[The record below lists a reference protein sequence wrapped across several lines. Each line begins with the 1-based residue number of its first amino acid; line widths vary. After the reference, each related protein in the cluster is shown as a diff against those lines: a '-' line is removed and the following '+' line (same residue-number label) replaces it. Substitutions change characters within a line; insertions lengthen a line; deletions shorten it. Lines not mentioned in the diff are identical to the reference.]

1 MVSMSELFLMMHERG
16 ASDLHITAGA
26 PPTLRIDGELVPT
39 PFEKLNAEMTQQLVF
54 SMMTDEQRQR
64 FEATNELDMAF
75 GLKGI
80 GRLRMNVFR
89 QRGAV
94 GAAIRSIPQSFM
106 TFEEIGLPRVIYDVM
121 KIPKGLVL
129 VTGPTGS
136 GKSTTLACMI
146 DYLNERKPLH
156 IVTIEDP
163 IEYVH
168 THKKSLVNQREVGQD
183 TEMFGAALR
192 TILRQDPDVILI
204 GELRDLETIQAALT
218 IAETGHLVYAT
229 LHTNDTSQTL
239 NRIID
244 VFPPHQQEQVRVQ
257 LSFVLQAVFC
267 QVLIPHVSGQGR
279 ALACEVLMVTAAVRN
294 LIREQKAEQI
304 QLTIQTGGKFG
315 MQTMNQSLA
324 VLYKKGRISYQEAL
338 LRSTD
343 PEDLKRLIQ
352 RSGGTAAP
360 PQKQPGQRHPGMKRS
375 A

>member
-16 ASDLHITAGA
+16 ASDLHLTAGA

-39 PFEKLNAEMTQQLVF
+39 PFEKLNAEMTQSLVF

-106 TFEEIGLPRVIYDVM
+106 TFEELGLPPVIYDVL

-136 GKSTTLACMI
+136 GKSTTLASMI
-146 DYLNERKPLH
+146 DYINERKSVH
-156 IVTIEDP
+156 IVTVEDP

-168 THKKSLVNQREVGQD
+168 THKKSIVNQREAGQD
-183 TEMFGAALR
+183 TETFDAALKHV
-192 TILRQDPDVILI
+192 LRQDPDVILI
-204 GELRDLETIQAALT
+204 GEMRDLETILAALT
-218 IAETGHLVYAT
+218 IAETGHLVFAT
-229 LHTNDTSQTL
+229 LHTNDAAQTI
-239 NRIID
+239 NRVID
-244 VFPPHQQEQVRVQ
+244 VFPPHQQEQIRVQ
-257 LSFVLQAVFC
+257 LSFVLQAIFS
-267 QVLIPHVSGQGR
+267 QVLIARASGQGR
-279 ALACEVLMVTAAVRN
+279 VLACEVLMVTSAIRN
-294 LIREQKAEQI
+294 LVREQKVEQI
-304 QLTIQTGGKFG
+304 MMTIQTGGKFG
-315 MQTMNQSLA
+315 MQTMNQSLSA
-324 VLYKKGRISYQEAL
+324 LYRKGLISYQEAL
-338 LRSTD
+338 LRSSD

-352 RSGGTAAP
+352 RGLSPASGEV
-360 PQKQPGQRHPGMKRS
+360 KH
-375 A
+375 

>member
-16 ASDLHITAGA
+16 ASDLHLTAGA

-39 PFEKLNAEMTQQLVF
+39 PFERLNADMTQQLVF
-54 SMMTDEQRQR
+54 SMMTDAQRQR
-64 FEATNELDMAF
+64 FESTNELDMAF

-80 GRLRMNVFR
+80 GRLRMNVYK

-94 GAAIRSIPQSFM
+94 GAAIRSIPQTFM
-106 TFEEIGLPRVIYDVM
+106 TFEEMGLPRVIYDVM
-121 KIPKGLVL
+121 KIPRGLVL

-136 GKSTTLACMI
+136 GKSTTLASMI
-146 DYLNERKPLH
+146 DYLNERKTMH
-156 IVTIEDP
+156 IMTIEDP

-168 THKKSLVNQREVGQD
+168 THKKCIINQREVGQD
-183 TEMFGAALR
+183 TERFSAALK
-192 TILRQDPDVILI
+192 TVLRQDPDVILI

-218 IAETGHLVYAT
+218 IAETGHLVFAT
-229 LHTNDTSQTL
+229 LHTNDTGQTI

-244 VFPPHQQEQVRVQ
+244 VFPPHSQEQVRVQ

-267 QVLIPHVSGQGR
+267 QILIPHISGQGR
-279 ALACEVLMVTAAVRN
+279 ALACEVMMVTSAIRN
-294 LIREQKAEQI
+294 LIREQKTEQMI
-304 QLTIQTGGKFG
+304 LTIQTGGKFG

-324 VLYKKGRISYQEAL
+324 ALYQKKQIAYQEAI

-352 RSGGTAAP
+352 RSTQASG
-360 PQKQPGQRHPGMKRS
+360 QQPAKR
-375 A
+375 